1 MHLKLEKARNWSQR
15 YKISRLLMLFQ
26 DIFLLF
32 GQESK
37 ENLLL
42 LKAVL
47 IFIALN
53 IHLILNPLKLCIHH
67 SKNPKIPPSKKH
79 SIHDE
84 CTLNIVQSKWI
95 FLCAKQHEKNKQ
107 NTINTQK
114 FLHNYRNFCFSSH
127 FPSLTLQYT
136 PFILIIPFYTHHH
149 SPNYSVFSGSLFHFM
164 PIH

>member
-1 MHLKLEKARNWSQR
+1 MYLELEKARNWSQR

-32 GQESK
+32 GQDSK

-84 CTLNIVQSKWI
+84 CSLNIVQSKWI
-95 FLCAKQHEKNKQ
+95 FCVQ
-107 NTINTQK
+107 NNMKRISKTQ
-114 FLHNYRNFCFSSH
+114 
-127 FPSLTLQYT
+127 
-136 PFILIIPFYTHHH
+136 
-149 SPNYSVFSGSLFHFM
+149 
-164 PIH
+164 